1 MDYTIQR
8 LATLAGISTRT
19 LRYYDQIDLLKP
31 ARMNSSGYRVYGTEE
46 VNALQQILFYRELGM
61 SLKEIKRT
69 INEPDFKRIRAL
81 KEHLTELEKRREQIS
96 LLISNVTKTIQQEEG
111 NYKMMDSE
119 KFEGFKRSLIAENEK
134 NYGAEIRETYGESQ
148 IEESN
153 KKMRNMTKEE
163 YERFQ
168 EVSKEIIALLE
179 AAVKNNET
187 PDKEAGKNIV
197 KLHREFLEF
206 TWDNYSPQAHRGLAQ
221 MYVEDERFTQYYDSK
236 VPGCAKFLRD
246 AVQCHVS

>member
-31 ARMNSSGYRVYGTEE
+31 ARMNASGYRVYGTEE
-46 VNALQQILFYRELGM
+46 VDALQQILFYRELGM

-119 KFEGFKRSLIAENEK
+119 KFEGFKRSLIEENEK
-134 NYGAEIRETYGESQ
+134 KYGAEIRETYGESQ